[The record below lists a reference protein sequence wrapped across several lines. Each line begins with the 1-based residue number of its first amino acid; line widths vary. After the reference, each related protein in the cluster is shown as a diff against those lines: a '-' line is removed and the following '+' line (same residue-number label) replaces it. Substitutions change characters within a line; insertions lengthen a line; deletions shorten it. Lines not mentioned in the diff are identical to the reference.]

1 MIALYDPE
9 VPHTDFYQP
18 TKFFEAMMCGIPV
31 ITNVLPE
38 FVNEIGFGIIVEYG
52 NIDQIRSA
60 ITRLRDDPEL
70 RKRLGSNGRKA
81 FLKGYNWGIME
92 KKLYDVYDYLM

>member
-1 MIALYDPE
+1 
-9 VPHTDFYQP
+9 
-18 TKFFEAMMCGIPV
+18 MMCGIPV

-60 ITRLRDDPEL
+60 IIRLRDDPEL
-70 RKRLGSNGRKA
+70 RERLGSNGRKA
-81 FLKGYNWGIME
+81 FLEKYNWGIME
-92 KKLYDVYDYLM
+92 KKLYDAYENLI